1 MALPDIQLS
10 LRPGIVEFGWG
21 HPDAALLPTADLA
34 RAATYALETAG
45 AEALAYG
52 AEQGPG
58 RLIEAIRQR
67 LAQTE
72 GDVPP
77 EDHFL
82 ISGGISQALEMLCVQ
97 LTRPGDVVLV
107 GEPSYHLA
115 QKIFRDHGLQLVGV
129 PSDAQG
135 LHVEAIDALLTMLR
149 RRGERVALVYHVPT
163 FNNPSGATLTPDRRY
178 ALAALARREGLL
190 MIEDDAYAEL
200 WYDAPPPPPV
210 YNFAPGGPII
220 RLGSFAK
227 SLAPGLRLGWVQADP
242 QIVQRCVAGGLLDSG
257 GGVNH
262 FTAHVA
268 AAFLNWICTQHM
280 CNACGPP
287 TASAA
292 TSCWRRWPAI
302 CRRLV
307 SGSRRWAD
315 SSSGS
320 VCPNNSIRRNSCLP
334 PKQQVLPIYPARD
347 SFPPAADTIT
357 CAFRLACCRPTN
369 SNSAPAGWAIWSV
382 GNTPEP
388 LTASLNRWANV
399 L

>member
-268 AAFLNWICTQHM
+268 AAFFELDLYAAHVQRLRAAYGERRNVLL
-280 CNACGPP
+280 AALARYLPP
-287 TASAA
+287 TCQWQPALGGFFIWIRLPEQLDTAKLLPAA
-292 TSCWRRWPAI
+292 EAAGVAYLPGARFFPAGGGHNYLRLSFSLLPPDELELGA
-302 CRRLV
+302 RRLGDLV
-307 SGSRRWAD
+307 RREY
-315 SSSGS
+315 S
-320 VCPNNSIRRNSCLP
+320 
-334 PKQQVLPIYPARD
+334 
-347 SFPPAADTIT
+347 
-357 CAFRLACCRPTN
+357 
-369 SNSAPAGWAIWSV
+369 
-382 GNTPEP
+382 
-388 LTASLNRWANV
+388 
-399 L
+399 